1 MVYFDLFEE
10 GKQPS
15 PRRMRQLP
23 SQTGSDH
30 RHVMFSVRGEK
41 DTVIRDNVNI
51 MIRLTYR
58 MEQWV
63 LKR

>member
-1 MVYFDLFEE
+1 
-10 GKQPS
+10 
-15 PRRMRQLP
+15 MRQLP